1 MPSSRRAVF
10 GTVYSH
16 VVLLAMLHG
25 KVLAGATWPPHW
37 QQQYHPA
44 VPNSSTNSDISGGLY
59 LHGRWHV
66 IVSCAGGSYSQ
77 FSWCHL
83 STSNLVDYVSH
94 GPLVVSTHDTLG
106 HALMSTGSLVPMPA
120 EPSTI
125 VAFFNNNTLYGVST
139 DGMRT
144 WTAQPLVLPIPPAP
158 MRSWMGWRD
167 QARPLQSADGTWF
180 MVIGCSEPV
189 TAAVC
194 RYRATDEHRLS
205 SWRYDGL
212 LVTSNSSFFGQPLN
226 MFEVPDFFPLDR
238 PPPRDSPLLEL
249 QRHKRAAQRSAGD
262 AGAAAAA
269 AAPHGQTVHVLLTD
283 PLLQP
288 SHHPPVDGWYPHN
301 VEWRTGDWSPNGSH
315 YRLLK
320 HGVMDYGWWY
330 AARTSADVTN
340 CGRRLIWGN
349 IRTDVSQGG
358 ALAPA
363 EPFPMFFFTS
373 LPRELTIAD
382 DGETLLVRPP
392 LELHSLRASP
402 LASVT
407 SETLRCA
414 AGGAPWY
421 RPLGEAVAAEL
432 DVRLNVS
439 STSGDVAST
448 MERFGVYVYAS
459 APGLEEAAYVW
470 LNWTHV
476 AIDLRN
482 TSQNASI
489 KPAFRTVLA
498 APFAL
503 AGMRDPELTDTT
515 MPHVLSPTEAG
526 AADPTAGAMPAS
538 RPWRVV
544 QLHAYLD
551 VSVIELFATD
561 CTCDATAT
569 TPADCDCRS
578 SRSESAIAVTAI
590 AFSMRKNATAVGLYT
605 RCSVDAAEGSPRSVE
620 ATVRSW
626 TLRSARVTEA
636 PDVGG
641 LDTE

>member
-1 MPSSRRAVF
+1 
-10 GTVYSH
+10 
-16 VVLLAMLHG
+16 
-25 KVLAGATWPPHW
+25 
-37 QQQYHPA
+37 
-44 VPNSSTNSDISGGLY
+44 
-59 LHGRWHV
+59 
-66 IVSCAGGSYSQ
+66 
-77 FSWCHL
+77 
-83 STSNLVDYVSH
+83 
-94 GPLVVSTHDTLG
+94 
-106 HALMSTGSLVPMPA
+106 
-120 EPSTI
+120 
-125 VAFFNNNTLYGVST
+125 
-139 DGMRT
+139 
-144 WTAQPLVLPIPPAP
+144 
-158 MRSWMGWRD
+158 MGWRD
-167 QARPLQSADGTWF
+167 N
-180 MVIGCSEPV
+180 
-189 TAAVC
+189 TAFAGAELGYGDRMQRRSCAVC

-205 SWRYDGL
+205 IWRYDSL

-226 MFEVPDFFPLDR
+226 MFQCRTSSPSIAPRRVTARCWSCSVIACGSTQRGRQVPPL
-238 PPPRDSPLLEL
+238 PPRHRPDDP
-249 QRHKRAAQRSAGD
+249 
-262 AGAAAAA
+262 
-269 AAPHGQTVHVLLTD
+269 VLVAD

-363 EPFPMFFFTS
+363 EPFPKFFFTS

-439 STSGDVAST
+439 STSGDVAEYNGALWRLRVRLGT
-448 MERFGVYVYAS
+448 GARGGGVRLAQLDARGHRSAQHVSECLDQAS
-459 APGLEEAAYVW
+459 LPDGACSPVRTRRDAGSGAHRHHDAACFES
-470 LNWTHV
+470 
-476 AIDLRN
+476 DR
-482 TSQNASI
+482 
-489 KPAFRTVLA
+489 
-498 APFAL
+498 
-503 AGMRDPELTDTT
+503 G
-515 MPHVLSPTEAG
+515 G
-526 AADPTAGAMPAS
+526 CADPTAGAMPAS

-620 ATVRSW
+620 ATVKLDA
-626 TLRSARVTEA
+626 TVGARHRGT
-636 PDVGG
+636 GRG
-641 LDTE
+641 RFGHG